1 MSKALH
7 PFRRTK
13 LSTRPKNSLAS
24 LGGTAGAFVSAFV
37 LDSKLWS
44 VVRVALEPEKR
55 QSQGVRLVIFLS
67 TRMVLVTNCLTNM
80 AKPVLQLIFK
90 PSLHIAVSIH
100 LTNRFR
106 LIPCFDLY
114 ELDVLIQ
121 GLGLRE
127 PRPKKPMKPQPIVQS
142 PIIEKA
148 DLRTS
153 W

>member
-1 MSKALH
+1 
-7 PFRRTK
+7 
-13 LSTRPKNSLAS
+13 
-24 LGGTAGAFVSAFV
+24 
-37 LDSKLWS
+37 
-44 VVRVALEPEKR
+44 
-55 QSQGVRLVIFLS
+55 
-67 TRMVLVTNCLTNM
+67 MVLVTNCLTNM
-80 AKPVLQLIFK
+80 AKTVLQLIFK
-90 PSLHIAVSIH
+90 PFLHIAVSIH